1 MILHLGF
8 QPATKQQTNNIKLLA
23 GDHKGLLG
31 LDIYPFVML
40 ETNAQEKGER
50 ALELIMLGFAN
61 T

>member
-23 GDHKGLLG
+23 GDHKGLLV
-31 LDIYPFVML
+31 LDIYPIVML
-40 ETNAQEKGER
+40 ETSAQEKGER